1 LRNKKKEST
10 GLTPEHQISKSEEN
24 EKRWMVKQPT
34 ILSISVR
41 GTGVTPE
48 HQISKSED
56 KRRDGW
62 LNQPTI
68 PRIVQGA
75 GVTPEHQI

>member
-1 LRNKKKEST
+1 
-10 GLTPEHQISKSEEN
+10 
-24 EKRWMVKQPT
+24 MVKQPT